1 MMDGALHLV
10 QCYGGWCSALWYI
23 LVELLLLLQIVSQWG
38 ATWNGWLM
46 LLYPTLL
53 GAEFYTHMMAF
64 QVGGGK
70 AGEFWQG
77 QGEGLPVLSAMLDC
91 HCF

>member
-1 MMDGALHLV
+1 M
-10 QCYGGWCSALWYI
+10 WYFLI
-23 LVELLLLLQIVSQWG
+23 ELLLLLLQIVSQWG

-64 QVGGGK
+64 QVGGKK
-70 AGEFWQG
+70 AGEF
-77 QGEGLPVLSAMLDC
+77 
-91 HCF
+91 